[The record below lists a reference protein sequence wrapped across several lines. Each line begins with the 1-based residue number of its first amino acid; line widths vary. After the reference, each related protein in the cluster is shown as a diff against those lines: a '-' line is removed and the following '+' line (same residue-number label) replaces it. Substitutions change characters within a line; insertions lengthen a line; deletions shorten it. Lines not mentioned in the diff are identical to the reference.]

1 MGLSSNWAVLI
12 SFLGTSNCDEVLE
25 VSPVSRVILK
35 STFFA
40 GVVAQFSEAEGPTV
54 LGGPAI
60 EVTSDAG
67 PRGSN
72 LGREVRVGTSLEF
85 SRGV

>member
-1 MGLSSNWAVLI
+1 MSD
-12 SFLGTSNCDEVLE
+12 CDEVLE
-25 VSPVSRVILK
+25 VSPASWVILK

-40 GVVAQFSEAEGPTV
+40 GIVVPISEAEGPTV

-72 LGREVRVGTSLEF
+72 LGREVQVGSNLELL
-85 SRGV
+85 RDV

>member
-1 MGLSSNWAVLI
+1 MSD
-12 SFLGTSNCDEVLE
+12 CDEVLE

-35 STFFA
+35 SAFFT
-40 GVVAQFSEAEGPTV
+40 GIVVPILETEGPTV
-54 LGGPAI
+54 LGGPAV

-72 LGREVRVGTSLEF
+72 LELLRDV
-85 SRGV
+85 